1 MPKIYEMLL
10 KLEGFQYALSLNL
23 NMGYCHM
30 QLSENKI
37 HLKMLVQ
44 ESTNRSYKL
53 TRHFPTENE

>member
-1 MPKIYEMLL
+1 MLL